1 MTTILTKLNEALA
14 ALLPLIDETR
24 VAIYA
29 EANKRKQALVEAIAD
44 MQEAKDVMREFVDL
58 TGSFADCAEANA
70 EDMDISEDYVSEM
83 LSDMNVFQL
92 PIEQFDDYCEQCGK
106 EMTRDEDQ
114 YMDEDGDGFMCKACD
129 KLLHPEVEAVDP
141 DQMTLEE
148 MAESVE

>member
-29 EANKRKQALVEAIAD
+29 EANKRKQALIAAIAD

-58 TGSFADCAEANA
+58 TGSFADSAAINA
-70 EDMDISEDYVSEM
+70 EDMDISEGHVSEM
-83 LSDMNVFQL
+83 LSDMNVFQM

-106 EMTRDEDQ
+106 EMTRDEVQ
-114 YMDEDGDGFMCKACD
+114 YMDEDGDGFMCEACD
-129 KLLHPEVEAVDP
+129 KLLHPEAEAVDP
-141 DQMTLEE
+141 DP
-148 MAESVE
+148 AESVE

>member
-1 MTTILTKLNEALA
+1 MTTILTKLTEALA

-29 EANKRKQALVEAIAD
+29 EANKRKQALIEAIAD

-58 TGSFADCAEANA
+58 TGSFADNAEANA

-114 YMDEDGDGFMCKACD
+114 YMDEDGDGFMCEACD
-129 KLLHPEVEAVDP
+129 KLLHD
-141 DQMTLEE
+141 DQMTFEE
-148 MAESVE
+148 LAESVE